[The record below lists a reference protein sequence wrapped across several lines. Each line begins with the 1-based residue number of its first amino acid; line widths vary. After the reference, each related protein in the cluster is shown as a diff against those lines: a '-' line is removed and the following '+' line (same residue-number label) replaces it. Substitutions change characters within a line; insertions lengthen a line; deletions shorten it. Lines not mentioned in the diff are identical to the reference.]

1 MIADKL
7 FYKDPKEKFFCSY
20 SQLLQDIRES
30 QTFYPF
36 CKSRSYYD
44 IFKNII
50 LSLLSGKEIIL
61 LDSDFSDSEVEKL
74 IGNLSALEKTE
85 SVCVS
90 EGLSEQNLIESLKQ
104 GASSWKITLFTSGT
118 TGLPKKV
125 SHTFESITRFVRGGE
140 KHQDDIWGFAYN
152 PTHMAGLQVFFQALL
167 NQNPMIRLF
176 GLDKVSIIR
185 EIKLNGITNI
195 SATPTFYRLLL
206 PPEDIC
212 PSVLRITSG
221 GEKFDGHALSLLQ
234 GMFPN
239 ARITNVYAS
248 TEAGTLFAA
257 KGNEFILKEA
267 MKHLVKVENNE
278 LFLHKS
284 LMGES
289 SNLKIESD
297 WYATGDLIAVTNL
310 DPFTFCFVS
319 RKNEMINVGGYK
331 VNPIEVEE
339 TVRLCAGVLDVSV
352 YAKKNSIL
360 GNIVC
365 CEIVRESE
373 DVTELSIREFLRN
386 KLQEFKIP
394 RFMKFVDKLQT
405 TRTGKISR
413 N

>member
-1 MIADKL
+1 
-7 FYKDPKEKFFCSY
+7 
-20 SQLLQDIRES
+20 
-30 QTFYPF
+30 
-36 CKSRSYYD
+36 
-44 IFKNII
+44 
-50 LSLLSGKEIIL
+50 
-61 LDSDFSDSEVEKL
+61 
-74 IGNLSALEKTE
+74 
-85 SVCVS
+85 
-90 EGLSEQNLIESLKQ
+90 
-104 GASSWKITLFTSGT
+104 
-118 TGLPKKV
+118 
-125 SHTFESITRFVRGGE
+125 
-140 KHQDDIWGFAYN
+140 
-152 PTHMAGLQVFFQALL
+152 MAGLQVFFQTLL